1 MKKMYRTLR
10 PCLPLL
16 ATFLL
21 GAAGLSRAADPA
33 WRGKPVSQWNA
44 EDAKQLLAD
53 SPWVK
58 HLTPHWLADL
68 SPFQREEGGDL
79 NEGVGKGV
87 GLAGTGLLGARRED
101 AAIKHAHQKP
111 VPAPVIVRWESA
123 LPVRTAER
131 LAGDTAAPTLKS
143 DDYAI
148 AIYGIPTPKKMNQ
161 ASLLKGSASLRRYRK
176 KDMKPLRVEI
186 IRNDDDEGTATLVY
200 LFPRS
205 VEITK
210 TDGGIEF
217 AAQVGRLW
225 VSQYFY
231 TGEMQLRGEPE
242 LLMPTEGHH

>member
-1 MKKMYRTLR
+1 MYRTLR

-16 ATFLL
+16 ATLL
-21 GAAGLSRAADPA
+21 LASDRSRAADPF
-33 WRGKPVSQWNA
+33 WRLKPVSKWDA

-58 HLTPHWLADL
+58 HFTPRWLADL
-68 SPFQREEGGDL
+68 SPFQREEGGNL

-101 AAIKHAHQKP
+101 AAIKHAHEKP
-111 VPAPVIVRWESA
+111 VPAPVTVRWESA

-131 LAGDTAAPTLKS
+131 LAGDTTAPALKS

-148 AIYGIPTPKKMNQ
+148 AIYGIPTPKKWNE
-161 ASLLKGSASLRRYRK
+161 ASLLKDSASLRRYRK

-186 IRNDDDEGTATLVY
+186 FRNDDDDGTATLVY

-205 VEITK
+205 VEIAK
-210 TDGGIEF
+210 RDGGIEF

-231 TGEMQLRGEPE
+231 TGEMQLRGEPQ
-242 LLMPTEGHH
+242 LLMPNEGLH